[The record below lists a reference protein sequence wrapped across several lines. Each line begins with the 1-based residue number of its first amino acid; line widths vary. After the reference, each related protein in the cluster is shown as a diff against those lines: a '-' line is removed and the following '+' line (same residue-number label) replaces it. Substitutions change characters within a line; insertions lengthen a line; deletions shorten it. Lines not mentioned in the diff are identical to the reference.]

1 MKQNLNKIKGM
12 KMIKI
17 TFPNGD
23 MKEFE
28 KGISGFEIATSISPS
43 LAKSALVIKL
53 NEEYLDLNAKIETDG
68 NLKILTSKDEE
79 VLPFIRHSAAH
90 IMAQAIQSI
99 YPDAKL
105 AIGPSIENGF
115 YYDIDCETKITTED
129 FEKIEKKM
137 LEIVKQNLPIERKN
151 LSTVEAKKFFA
162 DKNEIYKVELI
173 SDLEK
178 DGVKEV
184 SIYTQGD
191 FSDLCRGPHIPS
203 TAKLG
208 TDTFKITSI
217 AGAYWRGDANNKML
231 QRIYAT
237 AWLSKADLD
246 AYIKMQEEAEK
257 RDHRK
262 IGVAMDLFH
271 FEPEF
276 APGSVFWHPKGWKLF
291 QTLISYMRKKQEENG
306 YIEVSTPTI
315 MNRCLW
321 ETSGH
326 WDKYKHNMYTAT
338 VQDEDTEFAIKP
350 MNCPGGVLI
359 YKQGIKSYRDL
370 PIRMAEFGKVNRY
383 EPSGALHG
391 ILRVREFT
399 QDDAHIFCTTEQ
411 MEEECVKVI
420 KLIMEIYREFGFDNV
435 RIKLSTRPEKR
446 IGSDETWDML
456 EKSLANA
463 LEHNGYEY
471 TIFEGEG
478 AFYGPKLEFV
488 LRDAIGRDW
497 QCGTLQVDM
506 NLTER
511 FDLNYIGQDGEK
523 HRPVMLHRALF
534 GSLERFTGI
543 LIENFAGHLPLW
555 LSPVQVAI
563 TTVSQNAN
571 DYAVKVN
578 NLLQSV
584 GISTI
589 LDTSNEKI
597 SYKIRQHSTSKIPV
611 IAVIGDKEVE
621 NETLTI
627 RRLGSDKQETLLL
640 KDFVQNLQ
648 NEINS
653 LA

>member
-1 MKQNLNKIKGM
+1 MQQN
-12 KMIKI
+12 
-17 TFPNGD
+17 
-23 MKEFE
+23 E
-28 KGISGFEIATSISPS
+28 
-43 LAKSALVIKL
+43 
-53 NEEYLDLNAKIETDG
+53 LD
-68 NLKILTSKDEE
+68 IL
-79 VLPFIRHSAAH
+79 RHSASH
-90 IMAQAIQSI
+90 IMAQAIKEL
-99 YPDAKL
+99 YPSVKF

-115 YYDIDCETKITTED
+115 YYDLDMEEKLSVED
-129 FEKIEKKM
+129 FSKIEEKM
-137 LEIVKQNLPIERKN
+137 KEIIKRNLPIVREE
-151 LSTVEAKKFFA
+151 LSTKDAKKLFA
-162 DKNEIYKVELI
+162 DEPYKTEII

-178 DGVKEV
+178 NGVDTV
-184 SIYTQGD
+184 SIYRQGD
-191 FSDLCRGPHIPS
+191 FFDLCRGPHIKYTS
-203 TAKLG
+203 NLKHNAFKLM
-208 TDTFKITSI
+208 SV
-217 AGAYWRGDANNKML
+217 AGAYWRGDSKNKML
-231 QRIYAT
+231 QRIYGT
-237 AWLSKADLD
+237 AWNNKEELE
-246 AYIKMQEEAEK
+246 AYTTMLAEAEK

-271 FEPEF
+271 FEPDY
-276 APGSVFWHPKGWKLF
+276 APGAVFWHPKGWKMF
-291 QTLISYMRKKQEENG
+291 QTLISYMRKKQAENG

-338 VQDEDTEFAIKP
+338 VQDEDTEFAVKP

-383 EPSGALHG
+383 EASGALHG

-420 KLIMEIYREFGFDNV
+420 KLIMNIYKDFGFDNV

-446 IGSDETWDML
+446 IGSDEVWDML
-456 EKSLANA
+456 EKALANA

-511 FDLNYIGQDGEK
+511 FDLTYIGKDGEK

-543 LIENFAGHLPLW
+543 LIENFAGRLPLW
-555 LSPVQVAI
+555 LSPVQVAVA
-563 TTVSQNAN
+563 TVNEGVV
-571 DYAVKVN
+571 DYAEEVN
-578 NLLQSV
+578 KLLRDNGV
-584 GISTI
+584 STV

-597 SYKIRQHSTSKIPV
+597 SYKVRAHSTTKVPV
-611 IAVIGDKEVE
+611 IAVIGNKEKDNRTV
-621 NETLTI
+621 TL
-627 RRLGSDKQETLLL
+627 RRLGSEESQTVSLN
-640 KDFVQNLQ
+640 DFVESIKA
-648 NEINS
+648 EIKNQS
-653 LA
+653 I

>member
-1 MKQNLNKIKGM
+1 
-12 KMIKI
+12 MIKI
-17 TFPNGD
+17 TFPDGNI
-23 MKEFE
+23 KEFDN
-28 KGISGFEIATSISPS
+28 GVFGFDIANSISPS
-43 LAKSALVIKL
+43 LAKSALFIKL
-53 NEEYLDLNAKIETDG
+53 NDEYYDLHRAIEKDG
-68 NLKILTSKDEE
+68 TIKILTIKDDE
-79 VLPFIRHSAAH
+79 VLPLLRHTCAH
-90 IMAQAIQSI
+90 IMAQAVKQI
-99 YPDAKL
+99 YPNAKL

-115 YYDIDCETKITTED
+115 YYDIDMDEKLTED
-129 FEKIEKKM
+129 DFAKIEKKM
-137 LEIVKQNLPIERKN
+137 VEIINHNLKIERKD
-151 LSTVEAKKFFA
+151 LTTEDAKKFFL
-162 DKNEIYKVELI
+162 KENESYKVELI

-178 DGVKEV
+178 DGVKTV

-191 FSDLCRGPHIPS
+191 FADLCRGPHLPS
-203 TAKLG
+203 TSKMPVDA
-208 TDTFKITSI
+208 FKITSV
-217 AGAYWRGDANNKML
+217 AGAYWRGDSKNKML
-231 QRIYAT
+231 QRLYAT
-237 AWLSKADLD
+237 AWRNKDELD
-246 AYIKMQEEAEK
+246 AYIKQQEEAEK

-271 FEPEF
+271 FEPDY
-276 APGSVFWHPKGWKLF
+276 APGAVFWHPNGWKLF
-291 QTLISYMRKKQEENG
+291 QSLISYMRKKQDENG

-326 WDKYKHNMYTAT
+326 WDKYKHNMYTAR
-338 VQDEDTEFAIKP
+338 VQDEDTEFAVKP

-383 EPSGALHG
+383 EASGALHG

-420 KLIMEIYREFGFDNV
+420 KLIMEIYKDFGFDSV

-446 IGSDETWDML
+446 IGSDEVWDML

-463 LEHNGYEY
+463 LEHHGYEY
-471 TIFEGEG
+471 TIFPGEG

-506 NLTER
+506 NLPER
-511 FDLNYIGQDGEK
+511 FDISYIGQDGEK

-555 LSPVQVAI
+555 LSPVQVAVA
-563 TTVSQNAN
+563 TVNEGVN
-571 DYAVKVN
+571 DYVEKVN
-578 NLLQSV
+578 NLLKEN

-597 SYKIRQHSTSKIPV
+597 SYKIRAHSTAKMPI
-611 IAVIGDKEVE
+611 IAVIGDKEKE
-621 NETLTI
+621 SETITI
-627 RRLGSDKQETLLL
+627 RRIGSDKSETFGLNEFIS
-640 KDFVQNLQ
+640 KIK
-648 NEINS
+648 NEIN
-653 LA
+653 AKK

>member
-1 MKQNLNKIKGM
+1 MQQN
-12 KMIKI
+12 
-17 TFPNGD
+17 D
-23 MKEFE
+23 
-28 KGISGFEIATSISPS
+28 
-43 LAKSALVIKL
+43 
-53 NEEYLDLNAKIETDG
+53 LD
-68 NLKILTSKDEE
+68 IL
-79 VLPFIRHSAAH
+79 RHSASH
-90 IMAQAIQSI
+90 IMAQAIKEL
-99 YPDAKL
+99 YPNVKF
-105 AIGPSIENGF
+105 AIGPSVENGF
-115 YYDIDCETKITTED
+115 YYDIDMEEKLTTED
-129 FEKIEKKM
+129 FSKIEEKM
-137 LEIVKQNLPIERKN
+137 KEITKRNLPIIREELAIDDAIKIF
-151 LSTVEAKKFFA
+151 S
-162 DKNEIYKVELI
+162 DMGEIYKVEIL
-173 SDLEK
+173 SDLKK
-178 DGVKEV
+178 DGVEVV
-184 SIYTQGD
+184 SIYKQGE
-191 FSDLCRGPHIPS
+191 FFDLCRGPHIKYTS
-203 TAKLG
+203 NLKHNAFKLM
-208 TDTFKITSI
+208 SV
-217 AGAYWRGDANNKML
+217 AGAYWRGDSKNKML
-231 QRIYAT
+231 QRIYGT
-237 AWLSKADLD
+237 AWMSKDELE
-246 AYIKMQEEAEK
+246 AYLKMLEEAEK

-271 FEPEF
+271 FEPDY
-276 APGSVFWHPKGWKLF
+276 APGAVFWHPKGWKLF
-291 QTLISYMRKKQEENG
+291 QTLISYMRKKQEDNG

-338 VQDEDTEFAIKP
+338 VEDEDTEFAVKP

-383 EPSGALHG
+383 EASGALHG

-420 KLIMEIYREFGFDNV
+420 KLIMDIYKDFGFDNV

-446 IGSDETWDML
+446 IGSDETWDLL

-563 TTVSQNAN
+563 ATVSDSVNE
-571 DYAVKVN
+571 YAHKVN
-578 NLLQSV
+578 ETLKNN
-584 GISTI
+584 GFSTL

-597 SYKIRQHSTSKIPV
+597 SYKVRLHSTSKIPV
-611 IAVIGDKEVE
+611 IAVIGAKEVE
-621 NETLTI
+621 NSTVTL
-627 RRLGSDKQETLLL
+627 RLLGSDTQETMSLD
-640 KDFVQNLQ
+640 DFVNYLKKRID
-648 NEINS
+648 EKK
-653 LA
+653 